1 MPKINSD
8 HLGGAMATVGFR
20 ELKTHT
26 SDIMRRVEAGEAI
39 SVTNHGRLVA
49 HIVPPAV
56 SEEEIEQALALLD
69 ELDREAQAIDWP
81 AGTSADEIMKEI
93 RPEL

>member
-1 MPKINSD
+1 
-8 HLGGAMATVGFR
+8 MATVGIR

-39 SVTNHGRLVA
+39 SVTNNGRLVA

-56 SEEEIEQALALLD
+56 PEEEIVQALALLD
-69 ELDREAQAIDWP
+69 ELEREAQAIDWP
-81 AGTSADEIMKEI
+81 VGASVDEIMKEI
-93 RPEL
+93 RREP